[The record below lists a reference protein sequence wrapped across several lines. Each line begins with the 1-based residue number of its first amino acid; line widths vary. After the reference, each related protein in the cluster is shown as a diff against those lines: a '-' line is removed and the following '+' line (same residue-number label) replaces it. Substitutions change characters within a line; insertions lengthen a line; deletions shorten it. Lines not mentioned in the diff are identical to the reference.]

1 MARKKRLYKAH
12 SYYHVFNR
20 GNNKENI
27 FFDKND
33 KIYFLDNFY
42 SYAKRY
48 RIGIDTHCLMRN
60 HFHSI
65 LKTGVRP
72 HDLSRFLHAF
82 MTKFAMYINRK
93 YKRVGHVFQGRYNA
107 KLLKTEKD
115 LLRVREYITNN
126 PVKEGWVED
135 PDDYR
140 WTRV

>member
-1 MARKKRLYKAH
+1 MARKKRSYKAN

-33 KIYFLDNFY
+33 KIYFLKNFII
-42 SYAKRY
+42 YAKSY
-48 RIGIDTHCLMRN
+48 CIKVDAYCLMRN

-82 MTKFAMYINRK
+82 MTKYSMYINRK

-107 KLLKTEKD
+107 RLIETEKD
-115 LLRVREYITNN
+115 LLKVREYIKNN
-126 PVKEGWVED
+126 PIKEGWVED